1 MAEKKRILLLD
12 DSTITLEMEQA
23 VLEERGYAV
32 AVASNLL
39 EFQALLEQFQPEVIL
54 TDLMM
59 PDVSGKD
66 IVRVLK
72 QDFHTEKIPI
82 ILFSS
87 RPDEELRPSPRRPG
101 RTATSPS
108 RTASTSWAT
117 SSTSWWNRSSGSRPL
132 CRDLRGVQGF
142 SCGSASGAGSPDENR
157 EEGRALARAMPAP
170 GGARGLQAVL
180 PRRPSCAR

>member
-12 DSTITLEMEQA
+12 DSAITLEMEKA
-23 VLEERGYAV
+23 VLEDRGYKV

-39 EFQALLEQFQPEVIL
+39 EFQAQLDQFQPEVIL

-59 PDVSGKD
+59 PDISGKD

-87 RPDEELRPSPRRPG
+87 KTDEELEPIAEQAG
-101 RTATSPS
+101 A
-108 RTASTSWAT
+108 
-117 SSTSWWNRSSGSRPL
+117 
-132 CRDLRGVQGF
+132 DGF
-142 SCGSASGAGSPDENR
+142 LSKSHGIDRLGDMVDE
-157 EEGRALARAMPAP
+157 L
-170 GGARGLQAVL
+170 VD
-180 PRRPSCAR
+180 SIIW

>member
-12 DSTITLEMEQA
+12 DSAITLEMEKA
-23 VLEERGYAV
+23 VLEERGYGV

-39 EFQALLEQFQPEVIL
+39 EFQAQLERFQPEVIL

-59 PDVSGKD
+59 PDISGKD

-87 RPDEELRPSPRRPG
+87 KTDEELGPIAEQAG
-101 RTATSPS
+101 A
-108 RTASTSWAT
+108 
-117 SSTSWWNRSSGSRPL
+117 
-132 CRDLRGVQGF
+132 DGF
-142 SCGSASGAGSPDENR
+142 LSKSHGIDRLGDMVDE
-157 EEGRALARAMPAP
+157 L
-170 GGARGLQAVL
+170 VD
-180 PRRPSCAR
+180 SIIW

>member
-12 DSTITLEMEQA
+12 DSAITLEMEKA
-23 VLEERGYAV
+23 VLEERGYRI

-39 EFQALLEQFQPEVIL
+39 EFQGQLDRFQPEIIL

-59 PDVSGKD
+59 PDISGKD

-87 RPDEELRPSPRRPG
+87 KPDDELSVVAEQAG
-101 RTATSPS
+101 A
-108 RTASTSWAT
+108 
-117 SSTSWWNRSSGSRPL
+117 
-132 CRDLRGVQGF
+132 DGF
-142 SCGSASGAGSPDENR
+142 LSKSHGIERLGDMVDEMVDSI
-157 EEGRALARAMPAP
+157 LW
-170 GGARGLQAVL
+170 
-180 PRRPSCAR
+180 

>member
-12 DSTITLEMEQA
+12 DSTITLEMEKA
-23 VLEERGYAV
+23 VLEERGYRV

-39 EFQALLEQFQPEVIL
+39 EFQQQLDRFQPEIIL

-59 PDVSGKD
+59 PDISGKD

-87 RPDEELRPSPRRPG
+87 KPDDELSEIAEQAG
-101 RTATSPS
+101 A
-108 RTASTSWAT
+108 
-117 SSTSWWNRSSGSRPL
+117 
-132 CRDLRGVQGF
+132 DGF
-142 SCGSASGAGSPDENR
+142 LSKSHGIEKLGDMVDEMVDSI
-157 EEGRALARAMPAP
+157 LW
-170 GGARGLQAVL
+170 
-180 PRRPSCAR
+180 